1 MYTDAD
7 TTIDPNNVSATY
19 DINVKNAKLESIR
32 VGVVPDKVNF
42 VQGES
47 FDDSGLIIEGKY
59 TLEDGTT
66 VYRTLDKSLYTYSGY
81 DLTQVGNQK
90 VTVTYK
96 NDPSVT
102 VSYDILVT
110 TVKIV
115 YPQIESYPLLTYMVG
130 DTFNP
135 TGLKVNLL
143 YNTGLTIGSCFSCF
157 YSQYPFKFFR

>member
-7 TTIDPNNVSATY
+7 TTIDPNNVGATY

-32 VGVVPDKVNF
+32 VGVIPDKTNF

-59 TLEDGTT
+59 VLEDGTT

-90 VTVTYK
+90 ITVTYK
-96 NDPSVT
+96 MT
-102 VSYDILVT
+102 LV
-110 TVKIV
+110 
-115 YPQIESYPLLTYMVG
+115 LL
-130 DTFNP
+130 
-135 TGLKVNLL
+135 
-143 YNTGLTIGSCFSCF
+143 
-157 YSQYPFKFFR
+157 